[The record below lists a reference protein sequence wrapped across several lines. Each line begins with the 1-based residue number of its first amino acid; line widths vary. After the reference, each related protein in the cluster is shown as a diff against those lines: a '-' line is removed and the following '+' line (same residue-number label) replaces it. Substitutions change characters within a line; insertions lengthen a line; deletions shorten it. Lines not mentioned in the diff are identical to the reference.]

1 MVGALLCTIGEW
13 WNRLTGRKGSTRT
26 VIGSALNPSSDLG
39 GAKPDAV
46 IAPTIDLPRS
56 PVSSVDREPMRQQET
71 GPIEIAAADPIHD
84 FANDIVIPLGAGEH
98 AADVAIAEKS
108 ERHDTEQ
115 SLAEVL
121 CLESLPVA
129 VARPTVVDPDVRD
142 RTLASLGSLRQIP
155 ALQSLAQGFLRAM
168 NRQEVAVTEVV
179 TAIEKDSA
187 LCVRVLR
194 MANSVLVSPERRIED
209 LETAVQMLGV
219 ARVRKAAQALFTL
232 RDANR
237 VAEGF
242 DWRHLWIHALGTAAI
257 AEELE
262 QQFKT
267 TQDSQIHLAALL
279 HDVGKIV
286 LSTIAPD
293 AYRDV
298 LIVAWNENGRL
309 EDLERERLGVDHR
322 EAGVLFAK
330 HNGLPAVVVESIA
343 HHNRPEEAVEHRFEV
358 ALVTIAN
365 YLSKAHGL
373 GFSGSRLDERDG
385 EFADLS
391 AWDVIEET
399 CGFRPDP
406 EALED
411 EMHGFIGN
419 LRAELKSLREES

>member
-1 MVGALLCTIGEW
+1 MVGALLSSIVGW
-13 WNRLTGRKGSTRT
+13 WNRLLGRKGSTQT
-26 VIGSALNPSSDLG
+26 VIGSVGSPAASVTSSQESIRDERAG
-39 GAKPDAV
+39 TPK
-46 IAPTIDLPRS
+46 
-56 PVSSVDREPMRQQET
+56 ET
-71 GPIEIAAADPIHD
+71 GGKASIEPRVSAAAVSGKVHD
-84 FANDIVIPLGAGEH
+84 LIAPLGAGEH
-98 AADVAIAEKS
+98 ASDALDSVP
-108 ERHDTEQ
+108 ERHDTEK

-121 CLESLPVA
+121 CVETLPVTA
-129 VARPTVVDPDVRD
+129 ARPNVIDPNVRE
-142 RTLASLGSLRQIP
+142 RTLAALNGLRQIP

-168 NRQEVAVTEVV
+168 NRPEVAVSDVV

-242 DWRHLWIHALGTAAI
+242 DWRHLWIHALATAAI

-262 QQFKT
+262 QQFRSAD
-267 TQDSQIHLAALL
+267 DSQIHLAALL

-298 LIVAWNENGRL
+298 LIISWNENGRL

-322 EAGVLFAK
+322 EAGVLFAQ
-330 HNGLPAVVVESIA
+330 HNGLPAVVVEAIA
-343 HHNRPEEAVEHRFEV
+343 HHDRPEQAANHRLDV
-358 ALVTIAN
+358 ALVALAN

-373 GFSGSRLDERDG
+373 GFSGARLDDRDG

-391 AWDVIEET
+391 AWNVIEET
-399 CGFRPDP
+399 CGFRPDA
-406 EALED
+406 EALEN
-411 EMHGFIGN
+411 ELHGFIAN
-419 LRAELKSLREES
+419 LRSELKSLREEV